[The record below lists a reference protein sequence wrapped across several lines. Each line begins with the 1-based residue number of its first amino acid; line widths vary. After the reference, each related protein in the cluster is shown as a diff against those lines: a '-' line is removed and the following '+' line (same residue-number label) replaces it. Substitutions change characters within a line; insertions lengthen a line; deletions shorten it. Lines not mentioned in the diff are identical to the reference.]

1 MGPQM
6 HALDSIYAIQVII
19 THDLEVSF
27 DPAFTPEFYALPS
40 SMQDE
45 LLTQAKVL
53 EVFGPTLGRPRVDT
67 LKGSRH
73 SNMKELR
80 FDADGVWR
88 VAFAFDPERRAII
101 LVAGDKAGVSEG
113 RFYTQLIRKAD
124 NRFDKHLE
132 RLSEN
137 RKEPG

>member
-1 MGPQM
+1 M
-6 HALDSIYAIQVII
+6 
-19 THDLEVSF
+19 TWEVSF

-53 EVFGPTLGRPRVDT
+53 EVFGPTLGRPRMDT